1 VAAVATRQAITAKTA
16 AAKSDRSDRANPSH
30 RIPGRHID
38 EEDAVCQAALNAL
51 LTHLKNR

>member
-1 VAAVATRQAITAKTA
+1 MAAVATRQAITAKTA